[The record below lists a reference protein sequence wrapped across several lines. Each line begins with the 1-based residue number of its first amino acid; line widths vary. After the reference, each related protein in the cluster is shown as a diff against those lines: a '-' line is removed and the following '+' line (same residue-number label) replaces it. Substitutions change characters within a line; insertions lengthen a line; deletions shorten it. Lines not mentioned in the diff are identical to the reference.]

1 MIITLNSTPALEEIA
16 SARYAKP
23 EGREYPVII
32 LSTVDGNE
40 AVLSLNPGEDRK
52 NTIAYLNTL
61 PGVNKFRDWKYL
73 FNLEKD
79 YNNSNLPDD
88 PCYQIKAAVMFLNYA
103 IQIHKAIVQVA
114 QALQIEVD
122 RYPLNKIDSFQ
133 MWGGY
138 YEKMMDAASVGDLS
152 WLIAETTEAVKRL
165 MLKDEQKAQRKARK
179 LA

>member
-52 NTIAYLNTL
+52 NTIAYLNAL

-79 YNNSNLPDD
+79 YNNPRFRD
-88 PCYQIKAAVMFLNYA
+88 PCYPITAAVMNLNYA

-114 QALQIEVD
+114 PALQIEVD

-138 YEKMMDAASVGDLS
+138 YEKMMDAASAGNLS
-152 WLIAETTEAVKRL
+152 WIIEETTEAVKRL
-165 MLKDEQKAQRKARK
+165 MLKDEKKAQRKARK